1 MPGKG
6 RRGVRE
12 QKQSAEEFIQL
23 LEAIAY
29 NKYVLGD
36 RLVEVGVSGPNLE
49 ATLAAIAMAQGEL
62 GHARLLYNWTF
73 ELKGLKG
80 KKPNIDNQTGKAFH
94 EVIKVQNWIS
104 LIAALYTVGTA
115 VDIVLKA
122 ILETGN
128 EKVIS
133 RIQKLVNEQKE
144 HIIYSKQWAQ
154 QLLNDEGLI
163 PVKFKDAIN
172 FVLPEVKQWLQSV
185 EKKTEI
191 AAKGYIVKSSSLYKK
206 FEQELNSLPW
216 RSPVAVN

>member
-6 RRGVRE
+6 RKDVGE

-23 LEAIAY
+23 LEAIAD

-62 GHARLLYNWTF
+62 GHARLLYNWIF
-73 ELKGLKG
+73 DLKGLKG
-80 KKPNIDNQTGKAFH
+80 KKPSIENQTGKAFH

-104 LIAALYTVGTA
+104 LIAALYTVSTA

-172 FVLPEVKQWLQSV
+172 IVLPEVKQWLQSV
-185 EKKTEI
+185 EEKTEI

-206 FEQELNSLPW
+206 FEQELNSLPL

>member
-6 RRGVRE
+6 RKDVGE

-23 LEAIAY
+23 LEAIAD

-62 GHARLLYNWTF
+62 GHACLLYNWIF
-73 ELKGLKG
+73 DLKGLKG
-80 KKPNIDNQTGKAFH
+80 KKPSIENQTGKAFH

-104 LIAALYTVGTA
+104 LIAALYTVSTA

-172 FVLPEVKQWLQSV
+172 IVLPEVKQWLQSV
-185 EKKTEI
+185 EEKTEI

-206 FEQELNSLPW
+206 FEQELNSLPL